1 MARGTSANDGKPTA
15 PGDAGGKPRDKPRKT
30 TSGRTTNGKTT
41 SGATGK
47 ATKGTT
53 TEKAGTVP
61 AKKSANKSANK
72 SAKVTVREPAKTS
85 GKGTTAKAAGKATP
99 KGPTK
104 ASGNTSGAKAAS
116 RGTSAIRQWNSRRGR
131 AAQLLVRS
139 LATLL
144 LSLCAVEILRLTLTP
159 SPLSVGIAHANLHP
173 FATIRLYLRY
183 GSLRQQALQIGG
195 NAAIGVPLGFLLPQ
209 ITPRLRGLLRII
221 LVTGVF
227 VTLIELAQ
235 WMFVRG
241 RAFDVDDIIL
251 AAIGACIGYVPL
263 GRMFGM
269 RLHPDHL
276 HWWQRLLRQ
285 GTAGKASLRQGAARE
300 RRPGTQG
307 PATAPDGR
315 RRVRSRVHSS
325 APADRSRR
333 TAGAGAGAG
342 ADAGTGAGATVAAQA
357 AEPDN

>member
-1 MARGTSANDGKPTA
+1 MARGTSANDGKPSDRA
-15 PGDAGGKPRDKPRKT
+15 RKT
-30 TSGRTTNGKTT
+30 TS
-41 SGATGK
+41 K
-47 ATKGTT
+47 ATKGTAPK
-53 TEKAGTVP
+53 KAGVAP
-61 AKKSANKSANK
+61 AGK
-72 SAKVTVREPAKTS
+72 SAKATDKEPAKAS
-85 GKGTTAKAAGKATP
+85 GKGTTAKATAKPSTKPTTKGPGKAP
-99 KGPTK
+99 GN
-104 ASGNTSGAKAAS
+104 ASAKTSGKTAEAS
-116 RGTSAIRQWNSRRGR
+116 DNAPMTKGARRTAAIRQWSTRRGR

-173 FATIRLYLRY
+173 FATVRLYLRY

-209 ITPRLRGLLRII
+209 ITPRLRGLLRVI
-221 LVTGVF
+221 LVTCAF

-251 AAIGACIGYVPL
+251 AALGACVGYVPL

-276 HWWQRLLRQ
+276 HWWQRLLHQ
-285 GTAGKASLRQGAARE
+285 GGASRN
-300 RRPGTQG
+300 RRTGNQG
-307 PATAPDGR
+307 PATASGSK
-315 RRVRSRVHSS
+315 RRVRSRVHSGPL
-325 APADRSRR
+325 AVRSRR
-333 TAGAGAGAG
+333 TAAATPTAT
-342 ADAGTGAGATVAAQA
+342 AATTAATTATAARSTGCRPG
-357 AEPDN
+357 